1 MDGDRNGSQG
11 QPTTGGCRDRSDR
24 LEAIRKAIRSRFEPI
39 REAVRSRFEID
50 TRSLAVLRIA
60 LGLLLLLDLLHRA
73 GTIERFYT
81 DDGAYPLAAYE
92 AAYPQ
97 FNGLSLHAA
106 SGELW
111 FQQLLF
117 VVAALFAI
125 ALIAGYRTRL
135 VALVSL
141 LLLLSLHG
149 RNPAVLNGADRLL
162 RVLLLVAL
170 LTPLGERW
178 SVDAVR
184 RGTARTTVV
193 GVTTAALLVQPLA
206 VFTQNA
212 ILKHRGTT
220 WYAGEAVEIA
230 LANDAMTIYLGNHLG
245 SVPLLL
251 EAINWIWITLLAG
264 SVAFLLLPD
273 GRVRSAFALV
283 YIGAF
288 LGMVPTISIG
298 LFPFVLAAAI
308 LPFLTTSFWEAVDRV
323 RSSRQVPDTRPIAA
337 YLRQLSRRPVE
348 RRLPNRLRRSER
360 ESVSSAV
367 SRYGQSILTV
377 LGVIVLCWILLF
389 GVVHATGHDVPEGM
403 DTPLLEEQ
411 RWGLYAPD
419 PSESYSWYVVEA
431 DLDDGTTVDA
441 LEGGDVT
448 TDRPPDA
455 SQEYDTFRD
464 RKFMEAVR
472 DSGRESDTGITAE
485 RYAAWACERAD
496 RGQAGEVERVTV
508 HKFDQSSSIEGQYE
522 EPNRTT
528 IIEWEC

>member
-11 QPTTGGCRDRSDR
+11 QPATGGCRDRSDR
-24 LEAIRKAIRSRFEPI
+24 LEAI

-50 TRSLAVLRIA
+50 TRSLAALRIA
-60 LGLLLLLDLLHRA
+60 LGLLLLLDLIHRA
-73 GTIERFYT
+73 GAIERFYT

-97 FNGLSLHAA
+97 FSGLSLHAA

-117 VVAALFAI
+117 VVAALFAV
-125 ALIAGYRTRL
+125 ALIAGYRTRV

-149 RNPAVLNGADRLL
+149 RNPAVLNGGDRLL

-245 SVPLLL
+245 SVPALL

-264 SVAFLLLPD
+264 SVAFLLLPV
-273 GRVRSAFALV
+273 GRLRAAVALV

-288 LGMVPTISIG
+288 LGMIPTISIG
-298 LFPFVLAAAI
+298 LFPLVLAAAI
-308 LPFLTTSFWEAVDRV
+308 LPFLTSPFWEAVDRV
-323 RSSRQVPDTRPIAA
+323 RSSRRFPGTRPIAA
-337 YLRQLSRRPVE
+337 HLAQFNRRPAE
-348 RRLPNRLRRSER
+348 RRLLDRHRRSDR
-360 ESVSSAV
+360 ESARSVV
-367 SRYGQSILTV
+367 RRYGRSGLTV
-377 LGVIVLCWILLF
+377 LGVIVLGWILLF
-389 GVVHATGHDVPEGM
+389 GAVHATGHDVPEEI

-419 PSESYSWYVVEA
+419 PSDSYSWYVVEA
-431 DLDDGTTVDA
+431 ELDDGTTVDA
-441 LEGGDVT
+441 LEGGAVT

-472 DSGRESDTGITAE
+472 DSGSGPETGITAE
-485 RYAAWACERAD
+485 RYADWACERAD
-496 RGQAGEVERVTV
+496 RGQAGAVERVTV
-508 HKFDQSSSIEGQYE
+508 HRFDQPSSIEGPYE
-522 EPNRTT
+522 EPSRTT
-528 IIEWEC
+528 VIEWEC